1 MMVLGLSAMDDVDDE
16 ILAQMG
22 TALEECYPVRVTRR
36 PRIALA
42 GSEYDE
48 KRKQHNAPMVLKK
61 ILEADSRGVEKL
73 VGVTVRDLFIPML
86 SFVYGQAQLGGRA
99 AVVSVARLRQ
109 EFYGLP
115 GNRELLL
122 ARARKEAVHETG
134 HLFGL
139 VHCGERTCAMSLST
153 NVRQIDWKNDGLC
166 AACRALV
173 WEGHI

>member
-1 MMVLGLSAMDDVDDE
+1 MILLGLNPMDGADDE
-16 ILAQMG
+16 LLARMG
-22 TALEECYPVRVTRR
+22 LALEDCYPVKVARQ
-36 PRIALA
+36 PRIELA
-42 GSEYDE
+42 ASEYDE
-48 KRKQHNAPMVLKK
+48 KRKQHNAPLVLKK
-61 ILEADSRGVEKL
+61 ILEAGGSTAAKL
-73 VGVTVRDLFIPML
+73 VGVTAADLFIPML

-115 GNRELLL
+115 GNRALLL

-139 VHCGERTCAMSLST
+139 AHCGNQTCAMSLST
-153 NVRQIDWKNDGLC
+153 SVRQIDWKNDALC

-173 WEGHI
+173 WEGHT

>member
-1 MMVLGLSAMDDVDDE
+1 MMVLRLSAMDEVDGE
-16 ILAQMG
+16 ILERMG
-22 TALEECYPVRVTRR
+22 QSLEDCYPLRVVPL
-36 PRIALA
+36 PRIAIT
-42 GSEYDE
+42 STEYDE
-48 KRKQHNAPMVLKK
+48 KRKQHNAPLVLKR
-61 ILEADSRGVEKL
+61 LLAADSSDAGKL
-73 VGVTVRDLFIPML
+73 VGVTALDLFIPML

-122 ARARKEAVHETG
+122 ARARKEVVHEAG

-139 VHCGERTCAMSLST
+139 IHCGDPVCAMSLST
-153 NVRQIDWKNDGLC
+153 NVRQIDWKTDGLC
-166 AACRALV
+166 AACRAQV

>member
-1 MMVLGLSAMDDVDDE
+1 MIMLGLSAMDDVDDE
-16 ILAQMG
+16 ILARMG
-22 TALEECYPVRVTRR
+22 AALEDCYPVKVARQQG
-36 PRIALA
+36 IELA
-42 GSEYDE
+42 AGEYDE
-48 KRKQHNAPMVLKK
+48 KRKQHNAPLVLKK
-61 ILEADSRGVEKL
+61 ILKAGSSEAGKL
-73 VGVTVRDLFIPML
+73 VGVTAADLFIPML
-86 SFVYGQAQLGGRA
+86 SFVYGQAQLGGRV

-139 VHCGERTCAMSLST
+139 VHCGDQTCAMSLST

-173 WEGHI
+173 WEGHL